1 MKILFCIL
9 FIFTLHL
16 TGKSQGKNYL
26 LTIDQLNS
34 RIQQGGDT
42 VFVINFW
49 ATWCGPCVKE
59 LVHFEKLNNRFATEK
74 SKVILVNVDFK
85 SKLKNAVIPFVKKK
99 KLRTEVFLLD
109 EKNQQEYINRVDPGW
124 SGAIPATLMIKGK
137 NRKFFEDE
145 FDYQKLL
152 KQYLNIKRS

>member
-9 FIFTLHL
+9 FIFTLHF
-16 TGKSQGKNYL
+16 TGKTQAKNYL

-34 RIQQGGDT
+34 RIQSGGDT
-42 VFVINFW
+42 IFVINFW

-59 LVHFEKLNNRFATEK
+59 LVHFEKLHNNFTSEK
-74 SKVILVNVDFK
+74 LKVILVNVDFR
-85 SKLKNAVIPFVKKK
+85 SKFKNAVIPFVKKK

-109 EKNQQEYINRVDPGW
+109 EKNQQEYIDRVDPGW
-124 SGAIPATLMIKGK
+124 SGAIPATLMVKGK
-137 NRKFFEDE
+137 TRKFFENE